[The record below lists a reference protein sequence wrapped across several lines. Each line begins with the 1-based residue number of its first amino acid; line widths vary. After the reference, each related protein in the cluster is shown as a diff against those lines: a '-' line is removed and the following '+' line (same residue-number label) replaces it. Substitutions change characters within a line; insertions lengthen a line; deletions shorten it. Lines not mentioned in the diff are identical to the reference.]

1 MKRGLRQKSV
11 ARSLSREKAPT
22 CSPFL
27 RCQGF
32 TLVELLVVLAI
43 VSIVMGG
50 IYSVFIRSNQV
61 YISQEEVVAAQQEAR
76 SALDMLG
83 REIRMAGFIAAHNK
97 KGQPDQINA
106 PAWAGDA
113 DSAIEIAAL
122 NTVAKTTTLAF
133 KSDLDGND
141 NDLDGNDDNDT
152 EAVRYV
158 YYHGDHADPN
168 RRNTLTREVL
178 TWNGGWSD
186 LGGEAEKLFLE
197 NIQDLT
203 LTYQMADGTTSANP
217 TELKDIR
224 GVIISITAQTGIAVE
239 PFEGGKGI
247 RTRQLISNIQ
257 IRNLGLS

>member
-11 ARSLSREKAPT
+11 ARSLHKDNAPR
-22 CSPFL
+22 CGPFL

-50 IYSVFIRSNQV
+50 IYAVFIRSNRV

-76 SALDMLG
+76 SALDILG
-83 REIRMAGFIAAHNK
+83 REIRMAGLIADDNK
-97 KGQPDQINA
+97 TDGPDRITL
-106 PAWAGDA
+106 PAWAGNA
-113 DSAIEIAAL
+113 DSAIEIAEV
-122 NTVAKTTTLAF
+122 NDTDKTTTLAF

-141 NDLDGNDDNDT
+141 ENDT

-158 YYHGDHADPN
+158 YYHGDHADAS
-168 RRNTLTREVL
+168 RQNTLTRAVL

-186 LGGEAEKLFLE
+186 LGGEGEKLFLE

-217 TELKDIR
+217 TDLEEIR
-224 GVIISITAQTGIAVE
+224 GVVISITAQTSIAVE

>member
-1 MKRGLRQKSV
+1 MKLGLRQKSV
-11 ARSLSREKAPT
+11 ESSLSRENAPT

-32 TLVELLVVLAI
+32 TLVELLMVLAI

-50 IYSVFIRSNQV
+50 IYSVFIRSNRV

-76 SALDMLG
+76 SALDILG

-97 KGQPDQINA
+97 TDGPDPITL
-106 PAWAGDA
+106 PAWAGNA
-113 DSAIEIAAL
+113 DSAIEIAE
-122 NTVAKTTTLAF
+122 VDDSAKTTTLAF
-133 KSDLDGND
+133 KSDLDGTD
-141 NDLDGNDDNDT
+141 TDLDLNDDT

-158 YYHGDHADPN
+158 YYHSDHADAS
-168 RRNTLTREVL
+168 RQNTLTREVW

-186 LGGEAEKLFLE
+186 LSGDEAKVFLE

-217 TELKDIR
+217 TDLEEIR
-224 GVIISITAQTGIAVE
+224 GVVISLTAQTSIAVE
-239 PFEGGKGI
+239 PFEGGKDI

>member
-11 ARSLSREKAPT
+11 ERSLSKDNTPT
-22 CSPFL
+22 WNRSL

-50 IYSVFIRSNQV
+50 IYSVFVRSNRV

-76 SALDMLG
+76 SALDILG
-83 REIRMAGFIAAHNK
+83 REIRMAGFIAANNK
-97 KGQPDQINA
+97 TGGLDPIIA
-106 PAWAGDA
+106 PAWAGSA
-113 DSAIEIAAL
+113 DSAIEIAAVDD
-122 NTVAKTTTLAF
+122 TDKITILAF
-133 KSDLDGND
+133 KSNLDGTDTDLDGND
-141 NDLDGNDDNDT
+141 DT

-158 YYHGDHADPN
+158 YYHSDHDDSS
-168 RRNTLTREVL
+168 RQNTLTREVKI
-178 TWNGGWSD
+178 WNGGWSD
-186 LGGEAEKLFLE
+186 LSGGAQLFLE

-203 LTYQMADGTTSANP
+203 LTYQMADGTTSAEP
-217 TELKDIR
+217 TNLEDIR
-224 GVIISITAQTGIAVE
+224 GVVISITAQTSIAVE
-239 PFEGGKGI
+239 PFEGGKDI